1 MALRKAVWLWA
12 GLGLC
17 GWAGAQSFSLTPTA
31 FNINPERTN
40 TAQVRLQNQTLQ
52 PLQFRVEV
60 MKWSMDGGQAAYV
73 PTRDVV
79 VNPPT
84 FQLGPQG
91 AQVIRVGVLKKAG
104 ADEMT
109 YRVFVRQVSDTATAQ
124 VDQQDAQINL
134 SRLINISLPVYVTP
148 PNSAAKV
155 SFRMNI
161 GGQTPALE
169 VTNSGNRHLTLR
181 QLRLVS
187 GDQTFP
193 LGSNAVLGR
202 STLALALPP
211 TLPAAAAVE
220 VRYQD
225 AEDKEQRAAVAR

>member
-1 MALRKAVWLWA
+1 MRKAVWLWA
-12 GLGLC
+12 ALGLC
-17 GWAGAQSFSLTPTA
+17 GGAGAQSFSLTPTA

-60 MKWSMDGGQAAYV
+60 MKWTMDGTQVSYV

-79 VNPPT
+79 VNPAT

-109 YRVFVRQVSDTATAQ
+109 YRVFVRQVLDTATAQ
-124 VDQQDAQINL
+124 ADQQDAQINL

-148 PNSAAKV
+148 PDSAAKV
-155 SFRMNI
+155 SFRINA
-161 GGQTPALE
+161 GGQTPTLE
-169 VTNSGNRHLTLR
+169 VTNGGNRHLTLR

-193 LGSNAVLGR
+193 IGSNAVLGK
-202 STLALALPP
+202 STLALV
-211 TLPAAAAVE
+211 LPAALPAGAVVE
-220 VRYQD
+220 ARYQD
-225 AEDKEQRAAVAR
+225 ADDKEQRAAVAR

>member
-1 MALRKAVWLWA
+1 MKQAVWLWA
-12 GLGLC
+12 GLGLF
-17 GWAGAQSFSLTPTA
+17 GGAGAQSFSLTPTA

-60 MKWSMDGGQAAYV
+60 MKWSMAGDQVSYT

-79 VNPPT
+79 VNPAT

-104 ADEMT
+104 VDEMT
-109 YRVFVRQVSDTATAQ
+109 YRVFVRQISDTATAGA
-124 VDQQDAQINL
+124 DQPDAQINL
-134 SRLINISLPVYVTP
+134 SRLISISMPVYVTP
-148 PNSAAKV
+148 PNSAPKV
-155 SFRMNI
+155 SFRINA
-161 GGQTPALE
+161 GGQTPTLE
-169 VTNSGNRHLTLR
+169 VTNTGNRHLTLR

-187 GDQTFP
+187 GDQTFSI
-193 LGSNAVLGR
+193 GSNAVLGK
-202 STLALALPP
+202 STLAL
-211 TLPAAAAVE
+211 TLPAALPTGAAVE

-225 AEDKEQRAAVAR
+225 AEDKEQRAAVTR